1 MTGALVDEPSGCG
14 GVVSVNQFN
23 HDMFTLKDKV
33 AYADGAIAKEI
44 IAENKC
50 GTVLMMAVDKGLE
63 IPTHHA
69 DADVLV
75 QVVDG
80 TVEFTLEGAS
90 MRMSVG
96 DALLM
101 RPRQNHSLR
110 AVERF
115 KVVVTK
121 LNASRC

>member
-1 MTGALVDEPSGCG
+1 MAGALVDEPSGCG

-50 GTVLMMAVDKGLE
+50 STVLMMAVDKGLE
-63 IPTHHA
+63 IPTHYA

-80 TVEFTLEGAS
+80 TVEFTLEDAS
-90 MRMSVG
+90 MRMSEG

-121 LNASRC
+121 LNAPRC

>member
-1 MTGALVDEPSGCG
+1 MRFLMDEPSGCG
-14 GVVSVNQFN
+14 GVVSVNQFI

-33 AYADGAIAKEI
+33 AYAERAIAKEI

-90 MRMSVG
+90 MRMSEG